1 MMMNTFPTRRE
12 MKRRAKSVLVHPV
25 CMRLSLLVVGL
36 QMAMYGL
43 KYLADGT
50 IGYYI
55 ASLAEYGQTAS
66 GVYFTDNGLSLI
78 FRMDLTQMVLAIPLT
93 YHQILLFV
101 VLNLLFF
108 ALLAPFRVG
117 AMAGYWGVLRGGQ
130 PIVKDVFRWFQ
141 PDRFG
146 KVLAVEF
153 LLRVVVRAVGVVAS
167 VPSIYLFYLFY
178 KTTPDMASYT
188 NASSMLQLAATVLAV
203 AAALFAFWLHC
214 AILPVRYALA
224 AHPEYR
230 LGEVFRRGLASVRGY
245 RGRFFGFRLSY
256 FLWFFVSQLTYG
268 VLDLFVLPYTSLG
281 SMVFLQEAAK
291 DRKRRGDGRDGEEPP
306 AIDAP

>member
-66 GVYFTDNGLSLI
+66 GIYFTDSGLSLI

-108 ALLAPFRVG
+108 S
-117 AMAGYWGVLRGGQ
+117 
-130 PIVKDVFRWFQ
+130 
-141 PDRFG
+141 G
-146 KVLAVEF
+146 KE
-153 LLRVVVRAVGVVAS
+153 
-167 VPSIYLFYLFY
+167 
-178 KTTPDMASYT
+178 
-188 NASSMLQLAATVLAV
+188 
-203 AAALFAFWLHC
+203 
-214 AILPVRYALA
+214 
-224 AHPEYR
+224 
-230 LGEVFRRGLASVRGY
+230 
-245 RGRFFGFRLSY
+245 
-256 FLWFFVSQLTYG
+256 
-268 VLDLFVLPYTSLG
+268 
-281 SMVFLQEAAK
+281 
-291 DRKRRGDGRDGEEPP
+291 RK
-306 AIDAP
+306 A